1 MKLIIKV
8 IPRSTKDAIM
18 GEEQDQFGN
27 KILRIKTMKPAE
39 NNQANEAIIRILA
52 SHFDVP
58 KRHIMILSGHSS
70 RMKMVNIEGV
80 ASIS

>member
-8 IPRSTKDAIM
+8 IPRSITDAVM

-27 KILRIKTMKPAE
+27 RILKIKTIKPAE
-39 NNQANEAIIRILA
+39 NNQANEAIIHILA

-58 KRHIMILSGHSS
+58 KRHITILSGHAS
-70 RMKMVNIEGV
+70 RVKMVNIEGV
-80 ASIS
+80 ASTS